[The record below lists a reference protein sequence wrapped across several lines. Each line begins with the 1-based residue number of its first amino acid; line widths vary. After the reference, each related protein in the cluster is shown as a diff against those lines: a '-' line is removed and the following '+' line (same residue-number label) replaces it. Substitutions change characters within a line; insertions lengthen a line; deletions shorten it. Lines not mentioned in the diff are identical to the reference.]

1 MKPDRRLMSRR
12 EFLIAA
18 GCGCAATV
26 LVGSGCA
33 RNSAAAAAD
42 TVICPYGYVYDTW
55 PGQCPRYVDS
65 NGSGY
70 CDYSEPIT
78 ATTGTTQAATESALS
93 TAAGTTTTYSPTTS
107 TALCDRHCSYPGRCA
122 RFVDSD
128 NSGYCDWSESGVAA
142 QAAGSAATA
151 TPAATTA
158 ATTTGSAAATAT
170 PAATATSAAA
180 TATAVVPTAT
190 AAALVVLCNRGC
202 RTPGSCGRFT
212 DANGSGIC
220 DLFEGVP
227 ADQAANYA
235 QPGRR
240 GRGG

>member
-42 TVICPYGYVYDTW
+42 TVVCPYGYVYDTW

-70 CDYSEPIT
+70 CDYSEPI
-78 ATTGTTQAATESALS
+78 
-93 TAAGTTTTYSPTTS
+93 
-107 TALCDRHCSYPGRCA
+107 
-122 RFVDSD
+122 
-128 NSGYCDWSESGVAA
+128 
-142 QAAGSAATA
+142 
-151 TPAATTA
+151 AATTA
-158 ATTTGSAAATAT
+158 TTLQTTDSALTTATDTTVAAPSATAT
-170 PAATATSAAA
+170 APAATATAPAEATAAA
-180 TATAVVPTAT
+180 TATAAAPTTTAVAPTAT
-190 AAALVVLCNRGC
+190 AVAPTATTAALVVLCNRGC
-202 RTPGSCGRFT
+202 RAPGRCGRFT
-212 DANGSGIC
+212 DNNGSGRC
-220 DLFEGVP
+220 DLSEGIP
-227 ADQAANYA
+227 ADQAAQYA
-235 QPGRR
+235 QPG

>member
-93 TAAGTTTTYSPTTS
+93 TAAGTTTTYSPTPRPPCATG
-107 TALCDRHCSYPGRCA
+107 TVAIPAGAPALSIATTP
-122 RFVDSD
+122 
-128 NSGYCDWSESGVAA
+128 
-142 QAAGSAATA
+142 ATA
-151 TPAATTA
+151 TGRKAA
-158 ATTTGSAAATAT
+158 
-170 PAATATSAAA
+170 
-180 TATAVVPTAT
+180 
-190 AAALVVLCNRGC
+190 
-202 RTPGSCGRFT
+202 
-212 DANGSGIC
+212 
-220 DLFEGVP
+220 
-227 ADQAANYA
+227 
-235 QPGRR
+235 
-240 GRGG
+240 

>member
-70 CDYSEPIT
+70 CDYSDPVAATT
-78 ATTGTTQAATESALS
+78 ATTLQTTDSALT
-93 TAAGTTTTYSPTTS
+93 TATDT
-107 TALCDRHCSYPGRCA
+107 
-122 RFVDSD
+122 
-128 NSGYCDWSESGVAA
+128 NVAA
-142 QAAGSAATA
+142 PAATA
-151 TPAATTA
+151 TAPAATTA
-158 ATTTGSAAATAT
+158 PSSATTVAPSSATAI
-170 PAATATSAAA
+170 A
-180 TATAVVPTAT
+180 PTAT

-202 RTPGSCGRFT
+202 RAPGRCGRFT
-212 DANGSGIC
+212 DNNGSGRC
-220 DLFEGVP
+220 DLSEGIP
-227 ADQAANYA
+227 ADQAAQYA
-235 QPGRR
+235 QPG

>member
-70 CDYSEPIT
+70 CDYSDPI
-78 ATTGTTQAATESALS
+78 
-93 TAAGTTTTYSPTTS
+93 
-107 TALCDRHCSYPGRCA
+107 
-122 RFVDSD
+122 
-128 NSGYCDWSESGVAA
+128 
-142 QAAGSAATA
+142 
-151 TPAATTA
+151 AATTA
-158 ATTTGSAAATAT
+158 TTLQTTDSALTTATDTTVAATVAAPPATATAPAASATAPAAAT
-170 PAATATSAAA
+170 AAA
-180 TATAVVPTAT
+180 TATAVAPTAT

-202 RTPGSCGRFT
+202 RAPGRCGRFT
-212 DANGSGIC
+212 DNNGSGRC
-220 DLFEGVP
+220 DLSEGIP
-227 ADQAANYA
+227 ADQAAQYA
-235 QPGRR
+235 QPG